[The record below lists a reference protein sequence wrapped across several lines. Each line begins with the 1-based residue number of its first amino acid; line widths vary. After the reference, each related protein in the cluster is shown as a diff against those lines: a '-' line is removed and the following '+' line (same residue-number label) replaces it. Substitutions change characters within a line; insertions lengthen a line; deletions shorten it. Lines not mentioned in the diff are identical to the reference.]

1 MTDLTHTDDDLRREA
16 ARQYAEVLRN
26 PDLLEVGDEMRDTPI
41 PSAAAEQ
48 ESENGLTWGH
58 LPYDDFHNARNEV
71 QELLDSAVDMS
82 AWSVNLGARYLKST
96 TELAWG
102 RGGDAWDLAVQIAHR
117 PGLSTELRDAL
128 TGAIRGAVNLVLD
141 NRGIDDTHLL
151 HHHASEETA
160 S

>member
-1 MTDLTHTDDDLRREA
+1 MVTSLPYTDEDARAEATAQLRA
-16 ARQYAEVLRN
+16 ARDPEN
-26 PDLLEVGDEMRDTPI
+26 FDINIEGHKI
-41 PSAAAEQ
+41 PSRGDVQ
-48 ESENGLTWGH
+48 WDQLND
-58 LPYDDFHNARNEV
+58 DDFHDADREISEHV
-71 QELLDSAVDMS
+71 DGAVDLS
-82 AWSVNLGARYLKST
+82 RWAVDLGARHLKTT

-141 NRGIDDTHLL
+141 NRGITDTHLL
-151 HHHASEETA
+151 HTATSEEST